1 MYYKIILII
10 ISTLIIIIRENTSNI
25 LINTT
30 LFDPIVISFAL
41 GQIFRIVFINKT
53 DINLY
58 IPVEKYLSIGI
69 VMMGSQILISKSGL
83 DNIKLIYIVI
93 SSVLLTFYLSLVLK
107 RILNIQS
114 SYAFLLIAGTCIC
127 GPAAISFV
135 SRITRSSNNQIANAI
150 WINTL
155 NGFLLVII
163 LPIIAYSLGLNPNQ
177 FGIWAGASIQSTA
190 QVISSAALYSD
201 NSVQIA
207 IIFKSLRILL
217 LLPFMIL
224 ISLHYSKS
232 TRNPLNN
239 RSLLLEYI
247 PPFMFWFI
255 AIVFVFNSVDQFIIY
270 NFSYSSIIYNTFSI
284 ILEVLKSLSKIFLSL
299 SIFGISYGFNVFS
312 KVNFNPKLILFS
324 FGSSIILIISNYRLL
339 IT

>member
-10 ISTLIIIIRENTSNI
+10 ISTLIIFIRENTSNI
-25 LINTT
+25 LFNTT

-93 SSVLLTFYLSLVLK
+93 TSVLLTFYLSLVLK
-107 RILNIQS
+107 KILNIQS

-155 NGFLLVII
+155 NGFLLVIL

-207 IIFKSLRILL
+207 IIIKSLRILL

-224 ISLHYSKS
+224 ISFHYSKS
-232 TRNPLNN
+232 SRNRLNN

-255 AIVFVFNSVDQFIIY
+255 GIVFVFNSVDQFIIY

>member
-10 ISTLIIIIRENTSNI
+10 ISFLIIFIRENTSNI

-107 RILNIQS
+107 KILNIQS

-207 IIFKSLRILL
+207 IIIKSLRILL

-224 ISLHYSKS
+224 ISFHYSKS
-232 TRNPLNN
+232 NRNPLNN

-255 AIVFVFNSVDQFIIY
+255 GIVFVFNSVDQFIIY

>member
-25 LINTT
+25 LINTS

-107 RILNIQS
+107 KILNIQS

-207 IIFKSLRILL
+207 IIIKSLRILL

-224 ISLHYSKS
+224 ISFHYSKS
-232 TRNPLNN
+232 NRNPLNN

-255 AIVFVFNSVDQFIIY
+255 GIVFVFNSVDQFIIY

-284 ILEVLKSLSKIFLSL
+284 ILEFLKSLSKIFLSL

>member
-41 GQIFRIVFINKT
+41 GQILRIVFINKT

-107 RILNIQS
+107 KILNIQS

-207 IIFKSLRILL
+207 IIIKSLRILL

-224 ISLHYSKS
+224 ISFHYSKS
-232 TRNPLNN
+232 NRNPLNN

-255 AIVFVFNSVDQFIIY
+255 GIVFVFNSVDQFIIY
-270 NFSYSSIIYNTFSI
+270 NFSYSSFIYNTFSI
-284 ILEVLKSLSKIFLSL
+284 IIEVLKSLSKIFLSL

>member
-1 MYYKIILII
+1 MNYKILLFI
-10 ISTLIIIIRENTSNI
+10 ISTLIILIRENTSNI

-30 LFDPIVISFAL
+30 LFDPIVICFAL

-93 SSVLLTFYLSLVLK
+93 SSVLLTFYLSLILK
-107 RILNIQS
+107 KILNIQS

-155 NGFLLVII
+155 NGFLLVIL

-201 NSVQIA
+201 NSGQIA
-207 IIFKSLRILL
+207 IIIKSLRILL

-224 ISLHYSKS
+224 ISFHYSKS
-232 TRNPLNN
+232 SRNPLNN

-255 AIVFVFNSVDQFIIY
+255 GIVFVFNSVDQFIIY

>member
-93 SSVLLTFYLSLVLK
+93 TSVLLTFYLSLVLK
-107 RILNIQS
+107 KILNIQS

-155 NGFLLVII
+155 NGFLLVIL

-207 IIFKSLRILL
+207 IIIKSLRILL

-224 ISLHYSKS
+224 ISFHYSKS
-232 TRNPLNN
+232 NRNPLNN

-255 AIVFVFNSVDQFIIY
+255 GIVFVFNSVDQFIIY

-299 SIFGISYGFNVFS
+299 SIFGISYGFNIFS

>member
-93 SSVLLTFYLSLVLK
+93 TSVLLTFYLSLVLK
-107 RILNIQS
+107 KILNIQS

-155 NGFLLVII
+155 NGFLLVIL

-207 IIFKSLRILL
+207 IIIKSLRILL

-224 ISLHYSKS
+224 ISFHYSKS
-232 TRNPLNN
+232 NRNPLNN

-255 AIVFVFNSVDQFIIY
+255 GIVFVFNSVDQFIIY

-284 ILEVLKSLSKIFLSL
+284 ILEFLKSLSKIFLSL

>member
-107 RILNIQS
+107 KILNIQS

-201 NSVQIA
+201 NSIQIA
-207 IIFKSLRILL
+207 IIIKSLRILL

-224 ISLHYSKS
+224 ISFHYSKPN
-232 TRNPLNN
+232 RNPLNN

-255 AIVFVFNSVDQFIIY
+255 GIVFVFNSVDQFIIY
-270 NFSYSSIIYNTFSI
+270 NFSYSSFIYNTFSI
-284 ILEVLKSLSKIFLSL
+284 IIEVLKSLSKIFLSL

>member
-41 GQIFRIVFINKT
+41 GQVFRIVFINKT

-93 SSVLLTFYLSLVLK
+93 TSVLLTFYLSLVLK
-107 RILNIQS
+107 KILNIQS

-155 NGFLLVII
+155 NGFLLVIL

-190 QVISSAALYSD
+190 QVISSVALYSD

-207 IIFKSLRILL
+207 IIIKSLRILL

-224 ISLHYSKS
+224 ISFHYSKS
-232 TRNPLNN
+232 SRNPLNN

-255 AIVFVFNSVDQFIIY
+255 GIVFVFNSVDQFIIY

-284 ILEVLKSLSKIFLSL
+284 ILEFLKSLSKIFLSL

>member
-255 AIVFVFNSVDQFIIY
+255 GIVFVFNLVDQFIIY

>member
-1 MYYKIILII
+1 
-10 ISTLIIIIRENTSNI
+10 
-25 LINTT
+25 
-30 LFDPIVISFAL
+30 
-41 GQIFRIVFINKT
+41 
-53 DINLY
+53 
-58 IPVEKYLSIGI
+58 
-69 VMMGSQILISKSGL
+69 MMGSQILISKSGL

-93 SSVLLTFYLSLVLK
+93 TSVLLTFYLSLVLK
-107 RILNIQS
+107 KILNIQS

-155 NGFLLVII
+155 NGFLLVIL

-207 IIFKSLRILL
+207 IIIKSLRILL

-224 ISLHYSKS
+224 ISFHYSKS
-232 TRNPLNN
+232 NRNPLNN

-255 AIVFVFNSVDQFIIY
+255 GIVFVFNLVDQFIIY

>member
-41 GQIFRIVFINKT
+41 GQIFRLVFNNKT
-53 DINLY
+53 NINLY

-93 SSVLLTFYLSLVLK
+93 TSVLLTFYLSLVLK
-107 RILNIQS
+107 KILNIQS

-155 NGFLLVII
+155 NGFLLVIL

-207 IIFKSLRILL
+207 IIIKSLRILL

-224 ISLHYSKS
+224 ISFHYSKS
-232 TRNPLNN
+232 SRNPLNN

-255 AIVFVFNSVDQFIIY
+255 GIVFVFNSVDQFIIY

-284 ILEVLKSLSKIFLSL
+284 FLEVLKSLSKIYLSL

>member
-69 VMMGSQILISKSGL
+69 VIMGSQILISKSGL

-107 RILNIQS
+107 KILNIQS

-155 NGFLLVII
+155 NGFLLVIL

-207 IIFKSLRILL
+207 IIIKSLRILL

-224 ISLHYSKS
+224 ISFHYSKS
-232 TRNPLNN
+232 SRNRLNN

-255 AIVFVFNSVDQFIIY
+255 GIVFVFNSVDQFIIY

>member
-41 GQIFRIVFINKT
+41 GQIFRLVFINKT
-53 DINLY
+53 NINLY

-93 SSVLLTFYLSLVLK
+93 TSVLLTFYLSLVLK
-107 RILNIQS
+107 KILNIQS

-155 NGFLLVII
+155 NGFLLVIL

-207 IIFKSLRILL
+207 IIIKSLRILL

-224 ISLHYSKS
+224 ISFHYSKS
-232 TRNPLNN
+232 SRNPLNN

-255 AIVFVFNSVDQFIIY
+255 GIVFVFNSVDQFIIY

-284 ILEVLKSLSKIFLSL
+284 ILEFLKSLSKIFLSL

>member
-155 NGFLLVII
+155 NGFLLVIL

-255 AIVFVFNSVDQFIIY
+255 GIVFVFNSVDQFIIY

>member
-107 RILNIQS
+107 KILNIQS

-207 IIFKSLRILL
+207 IIIKSLRILL

-224 ISLHYSKS
+224 ISFHYSKS
-232 TRNPLNN
+232 NRNPLNN

-255 AIVFVFNSVDQFIIY
+255 GIVFVFNSVDQFIIY

>member
-93 SSVLLTFYLSLVLK
+93 TSVLLTFYLSLVLK
-107 RILNIQS
+107 KILNIQS

-155 NGFLLVII
+155 NGFLLVIL

-207 IIFKSLRILL
+207 IIIKSLRILL

-224 ISLHYSKS
+224 ISFHYSKS
-232 TRNPLNN
+232 SRNHLNN

-255 AIVFVFNSVDQFIIY
+255 GIVFVFNSVDQFIIY

>member
-93 SSVLLTFYLSLVLK
+93 TSVLLTFYLSLVLK
-107 RILNIQS
+107 KILNIQS

-155 NGFLLVII
+155 NGFLLVIL

-207 IIFKSLRILL
+207 IIIKSLRILL

-224 ISLHYSKS
+224 ISFHYSKS
-232 TRNPLNN
+232 SRNRLNN

-255 AIVFVFNSVDQFIIY
+255 GIVFVFNSVDQFIIY

-284 ILEVLKSLSKIFLSL
+284 ILEFLKSLSKIFLSL

>member
-1 MYYKIILII
+1 MNYKIILFI
-10 ISTLIIIIRENTSNI
+10 ISSLLIIIRENTSNI
-25 LINTT
+25 LITST
-30 LFDPIVISFAL
+30 ILDPIVISFAL
-41 GQIFRIVFINKT
+41 GQVLRIVFINRK
-53 DINLY
+53 DIKLY

-69 VMMGSQILISKSGL
+69 VLMGSQILISNSGL

-107 RILNIQS
+107 KILNIQS

-135 SRITRSSNNQIANAI
+135 SKITRSSNNQIANAI

-155 NGFLLVII
+155 NGFFIVII
-163 LPIIAYSLGLNPNQ
+163 LPVIAYSLGLDYTQ

-190 QVISSAALYSD
+190 QVISSAAMYSD

-207 IIFKSLRILL
+207 IIIKSLRILL

-224 ISLHYSKS
+224 ISFHYSKLNS
-232 TRNPLNN
+232 NPLNN
-239 RSLLLEYI
+239 RSLVIESI
-247 PPFMFWFI
+247 PPFMIWFI
-255 AIVFVFNSVDQFIIY
+255 GIVLIFNFVDQIIIF
-270 NFSYSSIIYNTFSI
+270 NFSYSSIINNIFSI
-284 ILEVLKSLSKIFLSL
+284 FLAVLKSLSKIFLSL
-299 SIFGISYGFNVFS
+299 SIFGISYSFNVFC

-324 FGSSIILIISNYRLL
+324 FGTSIILIISNYTLL

>member
-10 ISTLIIIIRENTSNI
+10 ISTLIIFIRENTSNI

-58 IPVEKYLSIGI
+58 IPIEKYLSIGI
-69 VMMGSQILISKSGL
+69 VMMGSQIIISKSGL

-207 IIFKSLRILL
+207 IIIKSLRILL

-255 AIVFVFNSVDQFIIY
+255 AIVFVFNSVDQFIIN
-270 NFSYSSIIYNTFSI
+270 NFSYSSSIYNTFSI
-284 ILEVLKSLSKIFLSL
+284 ISEVLKSLSKIFLSL

>member
-93 SSVLLTFYLSLVLK
+93 TSVLLTFYLSLVLK
-107 RILNIQS
+107 KILNIQS

-155 NGFLLVII
+155 NGFLLVIL

-207 IIFKSLRILL
+207 IIIKSLRILL

-224 ISLHYSKS
+224 ISLHYSKLNS
-232 TRNPLNN
+232 NPINN
-239 RSLLLEYI
+239 RSLLIEYI

-255 AIVFVFNSVDQFIIY
+255 GIVCVFNSVDQFIIF

-299 SIFGISYGFNVFS
+299 SIFGISYGFNVFC

-324 FGSSIILIISNYRLL
+324 FGTSIILIISNYRLL

>member
-1 MYYKIILII
+1 MNYKNILFI
-10 ISTLIIIIRENTSNI
+10 ISTLLIIIRETTSNI
-25 LINTT
+25 LITST
-30 LFDPIVISFAL
+30 LFDPIVISFVL
-41 GQIFRIVFINKT
+41 GQILRIILINKT
-53 DINLY
+53 DIKLY

-69 VMMGSQILISKSGL
+69 VLMGSQILISESGL
-83 DNIKLIYIVI
+83 HNMKLIYILI
-93 SSVLLTFYLSLVLK
+93 SSVILTFYLSLVLK
-107 RILNIQS
+107 KILNIQS

-163 LPIIAYSLGLNPNQ
+163 LPIIAYSMGLNPNQ

-207 IIFKSLRILL
+207 IIIKSLRILL

-224 ISLHYSKS
+224 ISFHNSNS
-232 TRNPLNN
+232 NPLNN
-239 RSLLLEYI
+239 RSLLIDYI
-247 PPFMFWFI
+247 PPFMIWFI
-255 AIVFVFNSVDQFIIY
+255 GIVFLFNIVDQFIII
-270 NFSYSSIIYNTFSI
+270 NFYYSNFVNNTFSI
-284 ILEVLKSLSKIFLSL
+284 FLVMLKSLSKIFLSL
-299 SIFGISYGFNVFS
+299 SIFGISYSFNAFC
-312 KVNFNPKLILFS
+312 KVNFKPKLILFS
-324 FGSSIILIISNYRLL
+324 FASSIILILSNYRLL

>member
-93 SSVLLTFYLSLVLK
+93 TSVLLTFYLSLVLK
-107 RILNIQS
+107 KILNIQS

-127 GPAAISFV
+127 GPAAISYV

-155 NGFLLVII
+155 NGFLLVIL

-207 IIFKSLRILL
+207 IIIKSLRILL

-224 ISLHYSKS
+224 ISFHYSKS
-232 TRNPLNN
+232 SRNPLNN

-255 AIVFVFNSVDQFIIY
+255 GIVLLFNSVDQFIIY
-270 NFSYSSIIYNTFSI
+270 NFSYSSSIYNTFSN

>member
-69 VMMGSQILISKSGL
+69 VIMGSQILISKSGL

-93 SSVLLTFYLSLVLK
+93 TSVLLTFYLSLVLK
-107 RILNIQS
+107 KILNIQS

-155 NGFLLVII
+155 NGFLLVIL

-207 IIFKSLRILL
+207 IIIKSLRILL

-224 ISLHYSKS
+224 ISFHYSKS
-232 TRNPLNN
+232 SRNRLNN

-255 AIVFVFNSVDQFIIY
+255 GIVFVFNSVDQFIIY

>member
-93 SSVLLTFYLSLVLK
+93 TSVLLTFYLSLVLK
-107 RILNIQS
+107 KILNIQS

-155 NGFLLVII
+155 NGFLLVIL

-207 IIFKSLRILL
+207 IIIKSLRILL

-224 ISLHYSKS
+224 ISLHYSKLNS
-232 TRNPLNN
+232 NPINN
-239 RSLLLEYI
+239 RSLLIEYI

-255 AIVFVFNSVDQFIIY
+255 GIVFVFNSVDQFIIF

-299 SIFGISYGFNVFS
+299 SIFGISYSFNVFC

-324 FGSSIILIISNYRLL
+324 FGTSIILIISNYRLL

>member
-41 GQIFRIVFINKT
+41 GQIFRLVFINKT
-53 DINLY
+53 NINLY

-93 SSVLLTFYLSLVLK
+93 TSVLLTFYLSLVLK
-107 RILNIQS
+107 KILNIQS

-155 NGFLLVII
+155 NGFLLVIL

-207 IIFKSLRILL
+207 IIIKSLRILL

-224 ISLHYSKS
+224 ISFHYSKS
-232 TRNPLNN
+232 SRNRLNN

-255 AIVFVFNSVDQFIIY
+255 GIVFVFNSVDQFIIY

>member
-58 IPVEKYLSIGI
+58 IHVEKYLSIGI

-93 SSVLLTFYLSLVLK
+93 TSVLLTFYLSLVLK
-107 RILNIQS
+107 KILNIQS

-155 NGFLLVII
+155 NGFLLVIL

-190 QVISSAALYSD
+190 QVISSAALYSE

-207 IIFKSLRILL
+207 IIIKSLRILL

-224 ISLHYSKS
+224 ISFHYSKS
-232 TRNPLNN
+232 SRNRLNN

-284 ILEVLKSLSKIFLSL
+284 ILEVVESLSKIFLSL

>member
-93 SSVLLTFYLSLVLK
+93 TSVLLTFYLSLVLK
-107 RILNIQS
+107 KILNIQS

-155 NGFLLVII
+155 NGFLLVIL

-207 IIFKSLRILL
+207 IIIKSLRILL

-224 ISLHYSKS
+224 ISFHYSKS
-232 TRNPLNN
+232 SRNPLNN

-255 AIVFVFNSVDQFIIY
+255 GIVFVFNSVDQFIIY

>member
-10 ISTLIIIIRENTSNI
+10 ISFLIIFIRENTSNI

-107 RILNIQS
+107 KILNIQS

-207 IIFKSLRILL
+207 IIIKSLRILL

-224 ISLHYSKS
+224 ISFHYSKLN
-232 TRNPLNN
+232 RNPLNN

-255 AIVFVFNSVDQFIIY
+255 GIVFVFNSVDQFIIY

-284 ILEVLKSLSKIFLSL
+284 ILEVLQSLSKIFLSL

>member
-25 LINTT
+25 LINTS

-93 SSVLLTFYLSLVLK
+93 TSVLLTFYLSLVLK
-107 RILNIQS
+107 KILNIQS

-135 SRITRSSNNQIANAI
+135 SRITRSTNNQIANAI

-155 NGFLLVII
+155 NGFLLVIL

-207 IIFKSLRILL
+207 IIIKSLRILL
-217 LLPFMIL
+217 LLPFMII
-224 ISLHYSKS
+224 ISFHYSKS
-232 TRNPLNN
+232 SRNRLNN

-255 AIVFVFNSVDQFIIY
+255 GIVFVFNSVDQFIIY
-270 NFSYSSIIYNTFSI
+270 NFSYSSIIYNTFSV

>member
-53 DINLY
+53 DIDLY

-93 SSVLLTFYLSLVLK
+93 TSVLLTFYLSLVLK

-155 NGFLLVII
+155 NGFLLVIL

-207 IIFKSLRILL
+207 IIIKSLRILL

-224 ISLHYSKS
+224 ISFHYSKS
-232 TRNPLNN
+232 NRNPLNN

-255 AIVFVFNSVDQFIIY
+255 GIVFVFNSVDQFIIY

>member
-10 ISTLIIIIRENTSNI
+10 ITTLIIIIRENTSNI

-93 SSVLLTFYLSLVLK
+93 SSILLTFYLSLVLK
-107 RILNIQS
+107 KILNIQS

-127 GPAAISFV
+127 GPTAISFV
-135 SRITRSSNNQIANAI
+135 SRITRSSDNQIANAI

-207 IIFKSLRILL
+207 IIIKSLRILL

-224 ISLHYSKS
+224 ISFHYSKS
-232 TRNPLNN
+232 NRNPLNN

-255 AIVFVFNSVDQFIIY
+255 VIVFVFNSVDQFIIY
-270 NFSYSSIIYNTFSI
+270 NFSYSSFIYNTFSI
-284 ILEVLKSLSKIFLSL
+284 IIEVLKSLSKIFLSL
-299 SIFGISYGFNVFS
+299 SIFGISYGFNIFS

>member
-69 VMMGSQILISKSGL
+69 VLMGSQILISKSGL

-93 SSVLLTFYLSLVLK
+93 TSVLLTFYLSLVLK
-107 RILNIQS
+107 KILNIQS

-155 NGFLLVII
+155 NGFLLVIL

-201 NSVQIA
+201 DSVQIA
-207 IIFKSLRILL
+207 IIIKALRILL

-224 ISLHYSKS
+224 ISFHYSKS
-232 TRNPLNN
+232 NRNPLNN

-255 AIVFVFNSVDQFIIY
+255 GIVFVFNSVDQFIIY

>member
-93 SSVLLTFYLSLVLK
+93 TSVLLTFYLSLVLK
-107 RILNIQS
+107 KILNIQS

-155 NGFLLVII
+155 NGFLLVIL

-207 IIFKSLRILL
+207 IIIKSLIILL

-224 ISLHYSKS
+224 ISFHYSKS
-232 TRNPLNN
+232 SRNPLNN

-255 AIVFVFNSVDQFIIY
+255 GIVFVFNSVDQFIIY

>member
-93 SSVLLTFYLSLVLK
+93 TSVLLTFYLSLVLK
-107 RILNIQS
+107 KILNIQS

-155 NGFLLVII
+155 NGFLLVIL

-201 NSVQIA
+201 DSVQIA
-207 IIFKSLRILL
+207 IIIKALRILL

-224 ISLHYSKS
+224 ISFHYSKS
-232 TRNPLNN
+232 NRNPLNN

-255 AIVFVFNSVDQFIIY
+255 GIVFVFNSVDQFIIY

>member
-83 DNIKLIYIVI
+83 DNIKLIYILI

-107 RILNIQS
+107 KILNIQS

-207 IIFKSLRILL
+207 IIIKSLRILL

-224 ISLHYSKS
+224 ISFHYSKS
-232 TRNPLNN
+232 NRNPLNN

-255 AIVFVFNSVDQFIIY
+255 GIVFVFNSVDQFIIY

-284 ILEVLKSLSKIFLSL
+284 ILEFLKSLSKIFLSL

>member
-93 SSVLLTFYLSLVLK
+93 TSVLLTFYLSLVLK
-107 RILNIQS
+107 KILNIQS

-155 NGFLLVII
+155 NGFLLVIL

-207 IIFKSLRILL
+207 IIIKSLRILL

-224 ISLHYSKS
+224 ISFHYSKS
-232 TRNPLNN
+232 SRNRLNN

-255 AIVFVFNSVDQFIIY
+255 GIVFVFNSVDQFIIY